1 MTGKGHGR
9 QGKAAQRQRQGK
21 GNGNGNGKAKGTAK
35 ARAQARQGRRAGT
48 MCRSAMVA
56 GAPSAGFSAAR
67 RPGRNKRK
75 WAGPQRRAPAL
86 NRAYFRWRA
95 ALNSTGHVFFSP
107 KPAAS
112 VGWLLP
118 ERKLTIPKRA
128 AGRQIS
134 VYVSL
139 EMSSSNAVG
148 QAWKEWQ

>member
-1 MTGKGHGR
+1 
-9 QGKAAQRQRQGK
+9 
-21 GNGNGNGKAKGTAK
+21 
-35 ARAQARQGRRAGT
+35 

-75 WAGPQRRAPAL
+75 WAGPQRGAPAL
-86 NRAYFRWRA
+86 NRACFRGRA
-95 ALNSTGHVFFSP
+95 ALNSTGHVFFP

-118 ERKLTIPKRA
+118 ERNLAIPKRA

-134 VYVSL
+134 IYVSL
-139 EMSSSNAVG
+139 DMSSSNAVG
-148 QAWKEWQ
+148 QAWKELQ

>member
-1 MTGKGHGR
+1 MTGR
-9 QGKAAQRQRQGK
+9 AGKAKQRQGQ
-21 GNGNGNGKAKGTAK
+21 GNGKAKAK
-35 ARAQARQGRRAGT
+35 ATATARQRAQARQGRRAGT

-75 WAGPQRRAPAL
+75 WAGPQRGAPAL
-86 NRAYFRWRA
+86 NRAYICSRARSFEFRRA
-95 ALNSTGHVFFSP
+95 CFFSP

-118 ERKLTIPKRA
+118 ERNLKNPKRA

-139 EMSSSNAVG
+139 EMSSSNEVG
-148 QAWKEWQ
+148 QSWKERQ